1 MLPGASSLQ
10 LCTWGFLETSERV
23 HSGACVCVSTWV
35 FMYGYLS
42 RIRFL
47 PTPGH
52 QLHTEVPVPRT
63 PGPLLAPSPAS
74 SCIFTVACSPTGEAH
89 CGPAYKN

>member
-1 MLPGASSLQ
+1 MLPGASSHQ
-10 LCTWGFLETSERV
+10 LRTWGFLETSECTQV
-23 HSGACVCVSTWV
+23 HVCVSTCV

-63 PGPLLAPSPAS
+63 PGPLLPSPPS
-74 SCIFTVACSPTGEAH
+74 SCIFTVARSPMWVAH